1 MSDDVIDI
9 WRIHARIVGYV
20 LDAVDDAALTAATG
34 LKGRSVAAQFAHI
47 HQVRMMWLKAAGPSL
62 LEHTAPID
70 KAAPPDKALLKAGLD
85 SSAAAIEQLVAA
97 SLAAGRITGFKPHP
111 TGFVGYLVAH
121 ESFHLGDIGVRL
133 TEAGHSLSQK
143 VAYGMWEWGSR

>member
-1 MSDDVIDI
+1 
-9 WRIHARIVGYV
+9 
-20 LDAVDDAALTAATG
+20 
-34 LKGRSVAAQFAHI
+34 
-47 HQVRMMWLKAAGPSL
+47 MWLKAAGPAL

-70 KAAPPDKALLKAGLD
+70 KAAPPDRESLRVALEG
-85 SSAAAIEQLVAA
+85 SAAALEQLVAA
-97 SLAAGRITGFKPHP
+97 GLAGGRIKGFKPHP

-133 TEAGHSLSQK
+133 TESGHPLSQK